1 MNSIVIGSGFGGIA
15 AALRL
20 KAKGHKVKLIE
31 KHPDLGGRARV
42 FKRNG
47 FIYDAGPTVITAP
60 YLINEL
66 FELFNKDPKNYI
78 ELTPLKIW
86 YQFIFEDKTKFNYS
100 GDEIEMKDQIEKL
113 SKEDVNG
120 YEKLVNFTKK
130 IFDKGF
136 LELADVPFDKPF
148 VMMQQ
153 LPALLKLKSYKS
165 VYSLVSSYIKNE
177 KLRRMLSMHPLLVG
191 GNPFTTTSIYG
202 LILYLEKK
210 WGIHYSVG
218 GTGNII
224 KGFEK
229 LMNEVGIEIIKNTE
243 VTEII
248 TKNNKISGVKL
259 NNENEIDADNV
270 VCNADPPAFYEKMLS
285 KSNENSMLFN
295 WKKNRMEYSMGLFV
309 YYFGTKKIYEN
320 VEHHTI
326 KFGNKYEEHLDDIFN
341 KKKLNNENEI
351 GADNVVCNA
360 DPPAFY
366 EKMLSKSNE
375 SSMLF
380 NWKKNRM
387 EYSMGLFVYY
397 FGTKKIY
404 ENVEHHTI
412 KFGNKYKEHLD
423 DIFDKK
429 KLNNDIS
436 YYLHRPTATDKT
448 MAPEG
453 NDCFYVLVPVPNN
466 QSKINWE
473 TEGEKMKNLV
483 IEKMEKDLMPDLK
496 NNIVEDFYLT
506 PDYFEKEL
514 NTKFGSGFSIQPKF
528 TQSAYFRF
536 HNKSEIYDGLYFVGA
551 GTHPGAGVPGV
562 LSSAKVLDKLF

>member
-20 KAKGHKVKLIE
+20 KAKGHQVKLIE

-42 FKRNG
+42 FKKNG
-47 FIYDAGPTVITAP
+47 FIFDGGPTVITAP

-66 FELFNKDPKNYI
+66 FELFKKDPKNYI
-78 ELTPLKIW
+78 ELSPLKIW
-86 YQFIFEDKTKFNYS
+86 YQFIFEDKSKFNYS
-100 GDEIEMKDQIEKL
+100 GDEDNMVKQIEDI
-113 SKEDVNG
+113 SKDDVEG
-120 YEKLVNFTKK
+120 YQKLVSFTKK

-136 LELADVPFDKPF
+136 TELADVPFDKPF

-165 VYSLVSSYIKNE
+165 VYSLVSSFIKNE

-210 WGIHYSVG
+210 WGIHYSMG

-224 KGFEK
+224 KGLEK
-229 LMNEVGIEIIKNTE
+229 LMLEEGIDIIKNSE

-248 TKNNKISGVKL
+248 SKSNKITGIKL
-259 NNENEIDADNV
+259 NNQEIIEAENV
-270 VCNADPPAFYEKMLS
+270 VCNADPPAFYEKMLKKNGQGS
-285 KSNENSMLFN
+285 FIFN
-295 WKKNRMEYSMGLFV
+295 WKKKRMEYSMGLFV
-309 YYFGTKKIYEN
+309 YYFGTKKIY
-320 VEHHTI
+320 
-326 KFGNKYEEHLDDIFN
+326 
-341 KKKLNNENEI
+341 
-351 GADNVVCNA
+351 
-360 DPPAFY
+360 P
-366 EKMLSKSNE
+366 
-375 SSMLF
+375 
-380 NWKKNRM
+380 
-387 EYSMGLFVYY
+387 
-397 FGTKKIY
+397 
-404 ENVEHHTI
+404 NVEHHTI
-412 KFGNKYKEHLD
+412 KFGNKYKEHLE
-423 DIFDKK
+423 DIFNNK

-436 YYLHRPTATDKT
+436 YYLHRPSATDKS

-466 QSKINWE
+466 QSKIDWQ
-473 TEGEKMKNLV
+473 TEGENMKNLV
-483 IEKMEKDLMPDLK
+483 IDKMEKDLMPNLRE
-496 NNIVEDFYLT
+496 NIVADFYLT

-551 GTHPGAGVPGV
+551 GTHPGAGIPGV
-562 LSSAKVLDKLF
+562 LSSAKVLDKLL

>member
-20 KAKGHKVKLIE
+20 KAKGHQVKLIE

-42 FKRNG
+42 FKKNG
-47 FIYDAGPTVITAP
+47 FIFDGGPTVITAP

-66 FELFNKDPKNYI
+66 FELFKKDPKNYI
-78 ELTPLKIW
+78 ELSPLKIW
-86 YQFIFEDKTKFNYS
+86 YQFIFEDKSKFNYS
-100 GDEIEMKDQIEKL
+100 GDEANMVKQIEDI
-113 SKEDVNG
+113 SKDDVEG
-120 YEKLVNFTKK
+120 YQKLVSFTKK

-136 LELADVPFDKPF
+136 TELADVPFDKPF

-165 VYSLVSSYIKNE
+165 VYSLVSSFIKNE

-210 WGIHYSVG
+210 WGIHYSMG

-224 KGFEK
+224 KGLEK
-229 LMNEVGIEIIKNTE
+229 LMLEEGIDIIKNSE

-248 TKNNKISGVKL
+248 SKSNKISGIKL
-259 NNENEIDADNV
+259 NDQKIIEAENV
-270 VCNADPPAFYEKMLS
+270 VCNADPPAFYEKMLKKNGQGS
-285 KSNENSMLFN
+285 FIFN
-295 WKKNRMEYSMGLFV
+295 WKKKRMEYSMGLFV
-309 YYFGTKKIYEN
+309 YYFGTKKIYPN

-326 KFGNKYEEHLDDIFN
+326 KFGD
-341 KKKLNNENEI
+341 
-351 GADNVVCNA
+351 
-360 DPPAFY
+360 
-366 EKMLSKSNE
+366 
-375 SSMLF
+375 
-380 NWKKNRM
+380 
-387 EYSMGLFVYY
+387 
-397 FGTKKIY
+397 
-404 ENVEHHTI
+404 
-412 KFGNKYKEHLD
+412 KYKEHLE
-423 DIFDKK
+423 DIFNNK

-436 YYLHRPTATDKT
+436 YYLHRPSATDKT

-466 QSKINWE
+466 QSKIDWK
-473 TEGEKMKNLV
+473 TEGEKMKSLV
-483 IEKMEKDLMPDLK
+483 IDKMEKDLMPNLK
-496 NNIVEDFYLT
+496 ENIVADFYLT

-562 LSSAKVLDKLF
+562 LSSAKVLDKLL

>member
-20 KAKGHKVKLIE
+20 RAKGHQVTLVE

-42 FKRNG
+42 FKKNG
-47 FIYDAGPTVITAP
+47 FTFDGGPTVITAP

-66 FELFNKDPKNYI
+66 FDLFKKDPKDYI
-78 ELTPLKIW
+78 KLTPLKIW

-100 GDEIEMKDQIEKL
+100 GNESEMKDQIEKINI
-113 SKEDVNG
+113 KDVKG
-120 YEKLVNFTKK
+120 YERLVSFTKK

-136 LELADVPFDKPF
+136 TELADVPFDKPF

-165 VYSLVSSYIKNE
+165 VYSLVSSYIQSE

-191 GNPFTTTSIYG
+191 GNPFSTTSIYG

-210 WGIHYSVG
+210 WGIHYSMG

-224 KGFEK
+224 KGYEK
-229 LMNEVGIEIIKNTE
+229 LMNEVGIKILKESE
-243 VTEII
+243 VTKII
-248 TKNNKISGVKL
+248 LKNNKISGVQV
-259 NNENEIDADNV
+259 NNQTDIDADNV
-270 VCNADPPAFYEKMLS
+270 ICNADPPAVYEKLLS
-285 KSNENSMLFN
+285 QNNNNSF
-295 WKKNRMEYSMGLFV
+295 
-309 YYFGTKKIYEN
+309 
-320 VEHHTI
+320 
-326 KFGNKYEEHLDDIFN
+326 
-341 KKKLNNENEI
+341 
-351 GADNVVCNA
+351 
-360 DPPAFY
+360 
-366 EKMLSKSNE
+366 
-375 SSMLF
+375 LF

-429 KLNNDIS
+429 KLNEDIS
-436 YYLHRPTATDKT
+436 YYLHRPTATDKS

-466 QSKINWE
+466 QSKIDWDI
-473 TEGEKMKNLV
+473 EGEKMKKLV
-483 IEKMEKDLMPDLK
+483 VEKMEKDLMPNLK
-496 NNIVEDFYLT
+496 ENIVEDFYLT
-506 PDYFEKEL
+506 PDYFENDL

-536 HNKSEIYDGLYFVGA
+536 HNKSEVYDGLYFVGA

-562 LSSAKVLDKLF
+562 LSSAKVLDKII

>member
-20 KAKGHKVKLIE
+20 KAKGHKVTLIE

-42 FKRNG
+42 FRKNG
-47 FIYDAGPTVITAP
+47 FIFDGGPTVITAP

-66 FELFNKDPKNYI
+66 FELFKKNPKDYI
-78 ELTPLKIW
+78 KLSPLKVW
-86 YQFIFEDKTKFNYS
+86 YQFVFEDKSKFNYS
-100 GDEIEMKDQIEKL
+100 GNENEMKAQIKEL
-113 SKEDVNG
+113 NKEDVKG

-136 LELADVPFDKPF
+136 TELADIPFDKPF

-153 LPALLKLKSYKS
+153 LPSLLKLKSYKS

-210 WGIHYSVG
+210 WGIHYSMG

-229 LMNEVGIEIIKNTE
+229 LMNEVGIKVIKGNE
-243 VTEII
+243 VTKILS
-248 TKNNKISGVKL
+248 KNNKITSIQL
-259 NNENEIDADNV
+259 DNHDYIDADNV
-270 VCNADPPAFYEKMLS
+270 ICNADPPAVYEKLLDE
-285 KSNENSMLFN
+285 KNNNSFLFK
-295 WKKNRMEYSMGLFV
+295 WKKKRMEYSMGLFV

-326 KFGNKYEEHLDDIFN
+326 KFG
-341 KKKLNNENEI
+341 
-351 GADNVVCNA
+351 
-360 DPPAFY
+360 
-366 EKMLSKSNE
+366 S
-375 SSMLF
+375 
-380 NWKKNRM
+380 
-387 EYSMGLFVYY
+387 
-397 FGTKKIY
+397 
-404 ENVEHHTI
+404 
-412 KFGNKYKEHLD
+412 KYKEHLD

-436 YYLHRPTATDKT
+436 YYLHRPSATDKS

-466 QSKINWE
+466 QSGIDWSI
-473 TEGEKMKNLV
+473 EGDKMKKL
-483 IEKMEKDLMPDLK
+483 IIDKMENDLMPNLR

-506 PDYFEKEL
+506 PDYFEKDL

-562 LSSAKVLDKLF
+562 LSSAKVLDKIL

>member
-20 KAKGHKVKLIE
+20 KAKGHQVKLIE

-42 FKRNG
+42 FKKNG
-47 FIYDAGPTVITAP
+47 FIFDGGPTVITAP

-66 FELFNKDPKNYI
+66 FELFKKDPKNYI
-78 ELTPLKIW
+78 ELSPLKIW
-86 YQFIFEDKTKFNYS
+86 YQFIFEDKSKFNYS
-100 GDEIEMKDQIEKL
+100 GDEDNMVKQIEDI
-113 SKEDVNG
+113 SKDDVEG
-120 YEKLVNFTKK
+120 YQKLVSFTKK

-136 LELADVPFDKPF
+136 TELADVPFDKPF

-165 VYSLVSSYIKNE
+165 VYSLVSSFIKNE

-210 WGIHYSVG
+210 WGIHYSMG

-224 KGFEK
+224 KGLEK
-229 LMNEVGIEIIKNTE
+229 LMLEEGIDIIKNSE

-248 TKNNKISGVKL
+248 SKSNKITGIKL
-259 NNENEIDADNV
+259 NNQKIIEAENV
-270 VCNADPPAFYEKMLS
+270 VCNADPPAFYEKMLKKNGQGS
-285 KSNENSMLFN
+285 FIFN
-295 WKKNRMEYSMGLFV
+295 WKKKRMEYSMGLFV
-309 YYFGTKKIYEN
+309 YYFGTKKIY
-320 VEHHTI
+320 
-326 KFGNKYEEHLDDIFN
+326 
-341 KKKLNNENEI
+341 
-351 GADNVVCNA
+351 
-360 DPPAFY
+360 P
-366 EKMLSKSNE
+366 
-375 SSMLF
+375 
-380 NWKKNRM
+380 
-387 EYSMGLFVYY
+387 
-397 FGTKKIY
+397 
-404 ENVEHHTI
+404 NVEHHTI
-412 KFGNKYKEHLD
+412 KFGNKYKEHLE
-423 DIFDKK
+423 DIFNNK

-436 YYLHRPTATDKT
+436 YYLHRPSATDKS

-466 QSKINWE
+466 QSKIDWQ
-473 TEGEKMKNLV
+473 TEGENMKNLV
-483 IEKMEKDLMPDLK
+483 IDKMEKDLMPNLRE
-496 NNIVEDFYLT
+496 NIVADFYLT

-562 LSSAKVLDKLF
+562 LSSAKVLDKLL

>member
-1 MNSIVIGSGFGGIA
+1 MDSIVIGSGFGGIA

-20 KAKGHKVKLIE
+20 KAKGHQVTLVE

-42 FKRNG
+42 FKKNG
-47 FIYDAGPTVITAP
+47 FTFDGGPTVITAP

-66 FELFNKDPKNYI
+66 FDLFKKDPKDYI

-86 YQFIFEDKTKFNYS
+86 YQFIFEDKTKFDYS
-100 GDEIEMKDQIEKL
+100 GNESEMKNQIQKIN
-113 SKEDVNG
+113 KIDVKG

-136 LELADVPFDKPF
+136 TELADVPFDKPF
-148 VMMQQ
+148 VMMKQ

-165 VYSLVSSYIKNE
+165 VYSLVSSYIQSE

-191 GNPFTTTSIYG
+191 GNPFSTTSIYG

-210 WGIHYSVG
+210 WGIHYSMG

-224 KGFEK
+224 KGYEK
-229 LMNEVGIEIIKNTE
+229 LMNEVGIKILKESE
-243 VTEII
+243 VTKII
-248 TKNNKISGVKL
+248 SKNNKISGVQINSQ
-259 NNENEIDADNV
+259 NNIDADNV
-270 VCNADPPAFYEKMLS
+270 ICNADPPAVYEKLLGQN
-285 KSNENSMLFN
+285 KNNS
-295 WKKNRMEYSMGLFV
+295 
-309 YYFGTKKIYEN
+309 I
-320 VEHHTI
+320 
-326 KFGNKYEEHLDDIFN
+326 
-341 KKKLNNENEI
+341 
-351 GADNVVCNA
+351 
-360 DPPAFY
+360 
-366 EKMLSKSNE
+366 
-375 SSMLF
+375 LF

-429 KLNNDIS
+429 KLNKDIS
-436 YYLHRPTATDKT
+436 YYLHRPTATDKS
-448 MAPEG
+448 MAPDG

-466 QSKINWE
+466 QSKINWDI
-473 TEGEKMKNLV
+473 EGEKMKKLV
-483 IEKMEKDLMPDLK
+483 VDKMEKDLMPNLSE
-496 NNIVEDFYLT
+496 NIIEDFYLT
-506 PDYFEKEL
+506 PDYFEKDL
-514 NTKFGSGFSIQPKF
+514 NTKYGSGFSIQPKF

-536 HNKSEIYDGLYFVGA
+536 HNKSEVYDGLYFVGA

-562 LSSAKVLDKLF
+562 LSSAKVLDKII

>member
-20 KAKGHKVKLIE
+20 KAKGHKVTLIE

-42 FKRNG
+42 FRKNG
-47 FIYDAGPTVITAP
+47 FIFDGGPTVITAP

-66 FELFNKDPKNYI
+66 FELFKKNPKDYI
-78 ELTPLKIW
+78 KLSPLKVW
-86 YQFIFEDKTKFNYS
+86 YQFVFEDKSKFNYS
-100 GDEIEMKDQIEKL
+100 GNENEMKAQIKEL
-113 SKEDVNG
+113 NKEDVKG

-136 LELADVPFDKPF
+136 TELADIPFDKPF

-153 LPALLKLKSYKS
+153 LPSLLKLKSYKS

-210 WGIHYSVG
+210 WGIHYSMG

-229 LMNEVGIEIIKNTE
+229 LMNEVGIKVIKGNE
-243 VTEII
+243 VTKILS
-248 TKNNKISGVKL
+248 KNNKITSIQL
-259 NNENEIDADNV
+259 DNHDYIDTDNV
-270 VCNADPPAFYEKMLS
+270 ICNADPPAVYEKLLDE
-285 KSNENSMLFN
+285 KNNNSLLFK
-295 WKKNRMEYSMGLFV
+295 WKKKRMEYSMGLFV
-309 YYFGTKKIYEN
+309 YYFGTKKIYDN

-326 KFGNKYEEHLDDIFN
+326 KFG
-341 KKKLNNENEI
+341 
-351 GADNVVCNA
+351 
-360 DPPAFY
+360 
-366 EKMLSKSNE
+366 S
-375 SSMLF
+375 
-380 NWKKNRM
+380 
-387 EYSMGLFVYY
+387 
-397 FGTKKIY
+397 
-404 ENVEHHTI
+404 
-412 KFGNKYKEHLD
+412 KYKEHLD

-436 YYLHRPTATDKT
+436 YYLHRPSATDRS

-466 QSKINWE
+466 QSGIDWSI
-473 TEGEKMKNLV
+473 EGDKMKKL
-483 IEKMEKDLMPDLK
+483 IIDKMENDLMPNLR

-506 PDYFEKEL
+506 PDYFEKDL

-562 LSSAKVLDKLF
+562 LSSAKVLDKIL

>member
-20 KAKGHKVKLIE
+20 RAKGHEVTIIE

-42 FKRNG
+42 FKKNG
-47 FIYDAGPTVITAP
+47 FTFDGGPTVITAP

-66 FELFNKDPKNYI
+66 FDLFKKDPKNYI
-78 ELTPLKIW
+78 KLTPLKIW

-100 GDEIEMKDQIEKL
+100 GNELEMKNQIQKI
-113 SKEDVNG
+113 KMEDVKG
-120 YEKLVNFTKK
+120 YERLVNFTKK

-136 LELADVPFDKPF
+136 TELADVPFDKPF

-153 LPALLKLKSYKS
+153 LPSLLKLKSYKS
-165 VYSLVSSYIKNE
+165 VYSLVSSYIKSE

-191 GNPFTTTSIYG
+191 GNPFSTTSIYG

-210 WGIHYSVG
+210 WGIHYSMG

-224 KGFEK
+224 KGYEK
-229 LMNEVGIEIIKNTE
+229 LMNEVGIKILKKSE

-248 TKNNKISGVKL
+248 SSNNKISGVQI
-259 NNENEIDADNV
+259 NNHTVIDADNV
-270 VCNADPPAFYEKMLS
+270 ICNADPPAVYEKLLS
-285 KSNENSMLFN
+285 QNTNNSFLFN
-295 WKKNRMEYSMGLFV
+295 WKK
-309 YYFGTKKIYEN
+309 K
-320 VEHHTI
+320 
-326 KFGNKYEEHLDDIFN
+326 
-341 KKKLNNENEI
+341 
-351 GADNVVCNA
+351 
-360 DPPAFY
+360 
-366 EKMLSKSNE
+366 
-375 SSMLF
+375 
-380 NWKKNRM
+380 RM

-429 KLNNDIS
+429 KLNEDIS
-436 YYLHRPTATDKT
+436 YYLHRPTATDKS

-466 QSKINWE
+466 QSKIDWD

-483 IEKMEKDLMPDLK
+483 IEKMEKDLMPNLK
-496 NNIVEDFYLT
+496 ENIVEDFYLT
-506 PDYFEKEL
+506 PDYFEKDL
-514 NTKFGSGFSIQPKF
+514 NTKYGSGFSIQPKF

-536 HNKSEIYDGLYFVGA
+536 HNKSEVYDGLYFVGA

-562 LSSAKVLDKLF
+562 LSSAKVLDKII

>member
-20 KAKGHKVKLIE
+20 RAKGHKVTLIE

-42 FKRNG
+42 FKKNG
-47 FIYDAGPTVITAP
+47 FTFDGGPTVITAP

-66 FELFNKDPKNYI
+66 FDLFKKDPKDYI
-78 ELTPLKIW
+78 KLTPLKIW
-86 YQFIFEDKTKFNYS
+86 YQFIFEDKTKFDYS
-100 GDEIEMKDQIEKL
+100 GNESEMKNQIQKIN
-113 SKEDVNG
+113 KTDVKG

-136 LELADVPFDKPF
+136 TELADVPFDKPF
-148 VMMQQ
+148 VMLKQ

-165 VYSLVSSYIKNE
+165 VYSLVSSYIQNE

-191 GNPFTTTSIYG
+191 GNPFSTTSIYG

-210 WGIHYSVG
+210 WGIHYSMG

-224 KGFEK
+224 KGYEK
-229 LMNEVGIEIIKNTE
+229 LMNEVGIKILKESE
-243 VTEII
+243 VTKII
-248 TKNNKISGVKL
+248 SENNKISGIQI
-259 NNENEIDADNV
+259 NNQIDIDADNV
-270 VCNADPPAFYEKMLS
+270 ICNADPPAVYEKLLGQ
-285 KSNENSMLFN
+285 NNNNS
-295 WKKNRMEYSMGLFV
+295 
-309 YYFGTKKIYEN
+309 I
-320 VEHHTI
+320 
-326 KFGNKYEEHLDDIFN
+326 
-341 KKKLNNENEI
+341 
-351 GADNVVCNA
+351 
-360 DPPAFY
+360 
-366 EKMLSKSNE
+366 
-375 SSMLF
+375 LF

-429 KLNNDIS
+429 KLNEDIS
-436 YYLHRPTATDKT
+436 YYLHRPTATDKS
-448 MAPEG
+448 MAPQG

-466 QSKINWE
+466 QSKINWDI
-473 TEGEKMKNLV
+473 EGKKMKKLV
-483 IEKMEKDLMPDLK
+483 IEKMEKDLMPNLSE
-496 NNIVEDFYLT
+496 NIVEDFYLT
-506 PDYFEKEL
+506 PDYFEKDL
-514 NTKFGSGFSIQPKF
+514 NTKYGSGFSIQPKF

-536 HNKSEIYDGLYFVGA
+536 HNKSEVYDGLYFVGA

-562 LSSAKVLDKLF
+562 LSSAKVLDKII

>member
-20 KAKGHKVKLIE
+20 KAKGHQVKLIE

-42 FKRNG
+42 FKKNG
-47 FIYDAGPTVITAP
+47 FIFDGGPTVITAP

-66 FELFNKDPKNYI
+66 FELFKKDPKNYI
-78 ELTPLKIW
+78 ELSPLKIW
-86 YQFIFEDKTKFNYS
+86 YQFIFEDKSKFNYS
-100 GDEIEMKDQIEKL
+100 GDEANMVKQIQDISKD
-113 SKEDVNG
+113 DVEG
-120 YEKLVNFTKK
+120 YQKLVSFTKK

-136 LELADVPFDKPF
+136 TELADVPFDKPF

-165 VYSLVSSYIKNE
+165 VYSLVSSFIKNE

-210 WGIHYSVG
+210 WGIHYSMG

-224 KGFEK
+224 KGLEK
-229 LMNEVGIEIIKNTE
+229 LMLEEGIDIIKNSE

-248 TKNNKISGVKL
+248 SKSNKITGIKL
-259 NNENEIDADNV
+259 NNQEIIEAENV
-270 VCNADPPAFYEKMLS
+270 VCNADPPAFYEKMLKKNGQGS
-285 KSNENSMLFN
+285 FIFN
-295 WKKNRMEYSMGLFV
+295 WKKERMEYSMGLFV
-309 YYFGTKKIYEN
+309 YYFGTKKVYE
-320 VEHHTI
+320 
-326 KFGNKYEEHLDDIFN
+326 DI
-341 KKKLNNENEI
+341 
-351 GADNVVCNA
+351 
-360 DPPAFY
+360 
-366 EKMLSKSNE
+366 
-375 SSMLF
+375 
-380 NWKKNRM
+380 
-387 EYSMGLFVYY
+387 
-397 FGTKKIY
+397 
-404 ENVEHHTI
+404 EHHTI
-412 KFGNKYKEHLD
+412 KFGNKYKEHLE
-423 DIFDKK
+423 DIFNNK

-436 YYLHRPTATDKT
+436 YYLHRPSATDKS

-466 QSKINWE
+466 QSKIDWQ
-473 TEGEKMKNLV
+473 TEGENMKNLV
-483 IEKMEKDLMPDLK
+483 IDKMEKDLMPNLRE
-496 NNIVEDFYLT
+496 NIVADFYLT

-562 LSSAKVLDKLF
+562 LSSAKVLDKLL

>member
-20 KAKGHKVKLIE
+20 KAKGHEVTLIE

-42 FKRNG
+42 FRKNG
-47 FIYDAGPTVITAP
+47 FIFDGGPTVITAP

-66 FELFNKDPKNYI
+66 FELFKKDPKDYI
-78 ELTPLKIW
+78 KLSPLKVW
-86 YQFIFEDKTKFNYS
+86 YQFVFEDKSKFNYS
-100 GDEIEMKDQIEKL
+100 GNENEMKTQIEEL
-113 SKEDVNG
+113 NKEDVKG
-120 YEKLVNFTKK
+120 YEKLVSFTKK

-136 LELADVPFDKPF
+136 TELADIPFDKPF

-153 LPALLKLKSYKS
+153 LPSLLKLKSYKS

-210 WGIHYSVG
+210 WGIHYSMG

-229 LMNEVGIEIIKNTE
+229 LMNEVGIKVIKGNE
-243 VTEII
+243 VIKI
-248 TKNNKISGVKL
+248 LAKNNKVTSVQLDNYDK
-259 NNENEIDADNV
+259 IDANNV
-270 VCNADPPAFYEKMLS
+270 ICNADPPAVYEKLL
-285 KSNENSMLFN
+285 NEKNNNSFLFK
-295 WKKNRMEYSMGLFV
+295 WKKKRMEYSMGLFV
-309 YYFGTKKIYEN
+309 YYFGTKKIYDN

-326 KFGNKYEEHLDDIFN
+326 KFG
-341 KKKLNNENEI
+341 
-351 GADNVVCNA
+351 
-360 DPPAFY
+360 
-366 EKMLSKSNE
+366 S
-375 SSMLF
+375 
-380 NWKKNRM
+380 
-387 EYSMGLFVYY
+387 
-397 FGTKKIY
+397 
-404 ENVEHHTI
+404 
-412 KFGNKYKEHLD
+412 KYKEHLD

-436 YYLHRPTATDKT
+436 YYLHRPSATDKS

-466 QSKINWE
+466 QSGIDWSI
-473 TEGEKMKNLV
+473 EGDKMKKL
-483 IEKMEKDLMPDLK
+483 IIDKMENDLMPNLR

-506 PDYFEKEL
+506 PDYFEKDL

-562 LSSAKVLDKLF
+562 LSSAKVLDKIL

>member
-20 KAKGHKVKLIE
+20 RAKGHEVTIIE

-42 FKRNG
+42 FKKNG
-47 FIYDAGPTVITAP
+47 FTFDGGPTVITAP

-66 FELFNKDPKNYI
+66 FDLFKKDPKDYI
-78 ELTPLKIW
+78 KLTPLKIW

-100 GDEIEMKDQIEKL
+100 GNESEMKDQIEKINI
-113 SKEDVNG
+113 KDVKG
-120 YEKLVNFTKK
+120 YERLVSFTKK

-136 LELADVPFDKPF
+136 TELADVPFDKPF

-165 VYSLVSSYIKNE
+165 VYSLVSSYIQSE

-191 GNPFTTTSIYG
+191 GNPFSTTSIYG

-210 WGIHYSVG
+210 WGIHYSMG

-224 KGFEK
+224 KGYEK
-229 LMNEVGIEIIKNTE
+229 LMNEVGIKILKESE
-243 VTEII
+243 VTKII
-248 TKNNKISGVKL
+248 SNNNKISGVQV
-259 NNENEIDADNV
+259 NNQTDIDADNV
-270 VCNADPPAFYEKMLS
+270 ICNADPPAVYEKLL
-285 KSNENSMLFN
+285 NQNNNNSF
-295 WKKNRMEYSMGLFV
+295 
-309 YYFGTKKIYEN
+309 
-320 VEHHTI
+320 
-326 KFGNKYEEHLDDIFN
+326 
-341 KKKLNNENEI
+341 
-351 GADNVVCNA
+351 
-360 DPPAFY
+360 
-366 EKMLSKSNE
+366 
-375 SSMLF
+375 LF

-429 KLNNDIS
+429 KLNEDIS
-436 YYLHRPTATDKT
+436 YYLHRPTATDKS

-466 QSKINWE
+466 QSKIDWDI
-473 TEGEKMKNLV
+473 EGEKMKKLV
-483 IEKMEKDLMPDLK
+483 IEKMEKDLMPNLK
-496 NNIVEDFYLT
+496 ENIVEDFYLT
-506 PDYFEKEL
+506 PDYFEKDL
-514 NTKFGSGFSIQPKF
+514 NTKYGSGFSIQPKF

-536 HNKSEIYDGLYFVGA
+536 HNKSEVYDGLYFVGA

-562 LSSAKVLDKLF
+562 LSSAKVLDKII

>member
-20 KAKGHKVKLIE
+20 KAKGHKVTLIE

-42 FKRNG
+42 FRKNG
-47 FIYDAGPTVITAP
+47 FIFDGGPTVITAP

-66 FELFNKDPKNYI
+66 FELFKKNPKDYI
-78 ELTPLKIW
+78 KLSPLKVW
-86 YQFIFEDKTKFNYS
+86 YQFVFEDKSKFNYS
-100 GDEIEMKDQIEKL
+100 GNENEMKAQIKEL
-113 SKEDVNG
+113 NKEDVEG

-136 LELADVPFDKPF
+136 TELADIPFDKPF

-153 LPALLKLKSYKS
+153 LPSLLKLKSYKS

-210 WGIHYSVG
+210 WGIHYSMG

-229 LMNEVGIEIIKNTE
+229 LMNEVGIKVIKGNE
-243 VTEII
+243 VTKILS
-248 TKNNKISGVKL
+248 KNNKITSIQL
-259 NNENEIDADNV
+259 DNHDYIDADNV
-270 VCNADPPAFYEKMLS
+270 ICNADPPAVYEKLLDE
-285 KSNENSMLFN
+285 KNNNSFLFK
-295 WKKNRMEYSMGLFV
+295 WKKKRMEYSMGLFV
-309 YYFGTKKIYEN
+309 YYFGTKKIYDN

-326 KFGNKYEEHLDDIFN
+326 KFG
-341 KKKLNNENEI
+341 
-351 GADNVVCNA
+351 
-360 DPPAFY
+360 
-366 EKMLSKSNE
+366 S
-375 SSMLF
+375 
-380 NWKKNRM
+380 
-387 EYSMGLFVYY
+387 
-397 FGTKKIY
+397 
-404 ENVEHHTI
+404 
-412 KFGNKYKEHLD
+412 KYKEHLD

-436 YYLHRPTATDKT
+436 YYLHRPSATDKS

-466 QSKINWE
+466 QSGIDWSI
-473 TEGEKMKNLV
+473 EGDKMKKL
-483 IEKMEKDLMPDLK
+483 IIDKMENDLMPNLR

-506 PDYFEKEL
+506 PDYFEKDL

-562 LSSAKVLDKLF
+562 LSSAKVLDKIL

>member
-20 KAKGHKVKLIE
+20 RAKGHDVTLIE
-31 KHPDLGGRARV
+31 KHQDLGGRARV

-47 FIYDAGPTVITAP
+47 FTFDGGPTVITAP

-66 FELFNKDPKNYI
+66 FELFKKNPKDYI
-78 ELTPLKIW
+78 ELSPLKIW
-86 YQFIFEDKTKFNYS
+86 YQFIFEDRSKFNYS
-100 GDEIEMKDQIEKL
+100 GNENEMKAQIGEL
-113 SKEDVNG
+113 SQEDVQG

-136 LELADVPFDKPF
+136 TELADVPFDKPF
-148 VMMQQ
+148 VMLQQ

-210 WGIHYSVG
+210 WGIHYSMG

-229 LMNEVGIEIIKNTE
+229 LMNEVGIKVIKGNEVRKIISN
-243 VTEII
+243 
-248 TKNNKISGVKL
+248 NNKITGVQL
-259 NNENEIDADNV
+259 SNNDIVNADNII
-270 VCNADPPAFYEKMLS
+270 CNADPPAVYEKLLNG
-285 KSNENSMLFN
+285 KSNNS
-295 WKKNRMEYSMGLFV
+295 
-309 YYFGTKKIYEN
+309 I
-320 VEHHTI
+320 
-326 KFGNKYEEHLDDIFN
+326 
-341 KKKLNNENEI
+341 
-351 GADNVVCNA
+351 
-360 DPPAFY
+360 
-366 EKMLSKSNE
+366 
-375 SSMLF
+375 LF

-423 DIFDKK
+423 DIFNKK
-429 KLNNDIS
+429 KLNDDIS
-436 YYLHRPTATDKT
+436 YYLHRPSATDKS

-466 QSKINWE
+466 QSGIDWKI
-473 TEGEKMKNLV
+473 EGEKMKKLIIN
-483 IEKMEKDLMPDLK
+483 KMEKDLMPNLK
-496 NNIVEDFYLT
+496 ENIVEDFYLT
-506 PDYFEKEL
+506 PDYFEEDL
-514 NTKFGSGFSIQPKF
+514 NTKYGSGFSIQPKF

-536 HNKSEIYDGLYFVGA
+536 HNKSEIYEGLYFVGA

-562 LSSAKVLDKLF
+562 LSSAKVLDKII